1 MNFLMGSLLFHC
13 SEDAAFWLFDAL
25 MRNPQFAMR
34 EIYLSGLPGLYSHCE
49 KLESLLAKNLKEL
62 HVHFRKH
69 GISLEMF
76 CADWVFSL
84 FSNSAPL
91 SHMSLIYDEFFSD
104 GWIFFYRFALSLLS
118 RLQEKLL
125 S

>member
-1 MNFLMGSLLFHC
+1 MGSLLFHC
-13 SEDAAFWLFDAL
+13 SEEAAFSLFDAL
-25 MRNPQFAMR
+25 MRNPRFAMR
-34 EIYLSGLPGLYSHCE
+34 EVYLSGLPGLYSHCE
-49 KLESLLAKNLKEL
+49 KLELLLALNLRTL

-91 SHMSLIYDEFFSD
+91 SQMYLIYDEFFSD
-104 GWIFFYRFALSLLS
+104 GWFFFYRFALSLLNQ
-118 RLQEKLL
+118 L
-125 S
+125 